1 MMKYVLAFV
10 AMLLG
15 VGSASAFDAPEAL
28 MEALYAPYLQ
38 TDFDWS
44 NYDVSAMQSAELKAL
59 FAKDSE
65 EAGGEVG
72 RIDFDPYI
80 DGQDYA
86 LTDLASGDTKFGEGT
101 ATVEVTFVNF
111 DRPTDLLFTLVEE
124 DDGWKVDDVLPLH
137 DKDRPSLKA
146 LLSAPL

>member
-1 MMKYVLAFV
+1 MIKLVLASLV
-10 AMLLG
+10 MLFG
-15 VGSASAFDAPEAL
+15 VGSALAYDTPKAL

-38 TDFDWS
+38 ADFDWS
-44 NYDVSAMQSAELKAL
+44 NYDVSVMQSAELKEL

-86 LTDLASGDTKFGEGT
+86 LTDLEIGDAKLEEGT
-101 ATVEVTFVNF
+101 ATVEVTFVNL

-124 DDGWKVDDVLPLH
+124 DDGWKVDDVMPLH
-137 DKDRPSLKA
+137 EKDRQSLKA

>member
-1 MMKYVLAFV
+1 MIRYALALLSVLCGIGGAF
-10 AMLLG
+10 AYDTPG
-15 VGSASAFDAPEAL
+15 TL
-28 MEALYAPYLQ
+28 MEALYAPYLVA
-38 TDFDWS
+38 DFDWG
-44 NYDVSAMQSAELKAL
+44 NYDVSLMQSEELRDL

-80 DGQDYA
+80 DGQDYQI
-86 LTDLASGDTKFGEGT
+86 TDLQIGDAKLEEAT

-124 DDGWKVDDVLPLH
+124 DDGWKVDDVMPLH
-137 DKDRPSLKA
+137 EKDRQSLKA